1 LVFAGAIV
9 KRVARQAV
17 RGLMVEVAGVM
28 PNTGRGFA
36 LIPFIRY
43 PSHL

>member
-1 LVFAGAIV
+1 VFAGAIQ
-9 KRVARQAV
+9 KRVAKQAV
-17 RGLMVEVAGVM
+17 RGLMVEVAGFS
-28 PNTGRGFA
+28 PNTGRVFA